1 MVGLNFV
8 NQTESCDCMRIYD
21 KNVFCFSEWISHV
34 KILNKDVQMVY
45 GTNEAAQEEDSVKY
59 TVQHLEILKK
69 PENIKNES
77 LSNLIT
83 TPSNTA
89 MSGALN
95 SDNTLTIRL
104 CGGLT
109 FNEDSENSIKKIKNY
124 QKVINCS

>member
-1 MVGLNFV
+1 
-8 NQTESCDCMRIYD
+8 
-21 KNVFCFSEWISHV
+21 
-34 KILNKDVQMVY
+34 MVY
-45 GTNEAAQEEDSVKY
+45 GTNEAAQEEDGVKY

-89 MSGALN
+89 MCGIDFLNVSDSYVLAGALN